1 MKTVLR
7 TGGPVLLVIAGLVAV
22 LCMAYQ
28 FAQFRWYLGAL
39 PAQIEVD
46 GVVAIADSGGIRE
59 GCGAAVFALSRGM
72 LDRLQDRGISA
83 LTDARQG
90 RARSGTHDAFGAWHE
105 AGSAGPADPSDPHL
119 SGMDC
124 GGLDE
129 ALQQRI
135 IAAVARPGAYV
146 ATAQES
152 SLIVILSLQIVVL
165 SFIG

>member
-1 MKTVLR
+1 MR
-7 TGGPVLLVIAGLVAV
+7 TGGSVLLVIAGLVAV

-72 LDRLQDRGISA
+72 LDRLQDRGMAA
-83 LTDARQG
+83 LMDARQG
-90 RARSGTHDAFGAWHE
+90 RARSGTHGAFGAWQE
-105 AGSAGPADPSDPHL
+105 AAPAGRGGAMDLHL

-135 IAAVARPGAYV
+135 ITAVAQPGAYV

-152 SLIVILSLQIVVL
+152 SLIVIPSLQIVVL